1 MMKVKETAP
10 RFMPP
15 VLELHVVRRPF
26 LPQNNPWISIFRPKI
41 GELAV
46 ETLPANLS
54 ENSGFYSS
62 ANVETCLGANR
73 LSRRSSAYNIKDSLN
88 AILIQWLSK
97 VVIECANFFANI
109 RISND
114 IDDDY

>member
-1 MMKVKETAP
+1 MKGKETAP

-73 LSRRSSAYNIKDSLN
+73 LSRRSSAYNIKDCLAKCN
-88 AILIQWLSK
+88 PDTM
-97 VVIECANFFANI
+97 VVKNCDRVFPLLCKHQNI
-109 RISND
+109 
-114 IDDDY
+114 